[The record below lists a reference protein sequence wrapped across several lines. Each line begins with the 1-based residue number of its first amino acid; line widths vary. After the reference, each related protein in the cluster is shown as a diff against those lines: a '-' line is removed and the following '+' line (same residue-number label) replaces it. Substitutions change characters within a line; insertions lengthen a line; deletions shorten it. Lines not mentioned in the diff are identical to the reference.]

1 MRILYLIGLI
11 IFLSSCQNNDSSKE
25 IKSEVKSNDT
35 TETAIKKEEI
45 SIEIDSTKIPS
56 NTFLKLVDFINESG
70 YTHDTSFI
78 KKVPAYRC
86 SDSVFNVDGKLF
98 YYLKPEQTFITELC
112 DYNKDG
118 SWMPH
123 GQMFNEKLYKKAKYV
138 YAYYYRENPKDDFV
152 TDGFIEEWHFEDS
165 LQAEKAYK
173 DFISK
178 NRMVIYKTNSFGKRQ
193 NNKIFV
199 MYTRVTGFGIILDK
213 FYQELKRIIN

>member
-1 MRILYLIGLI
+1 MRLLYFIGL
-11 IFLSSCQNNDSSKE
+11 FLFLYSCQNKDTSNE
-25 IKSEVKSNDT
+25 IKSEDSSNDS
-35 TETAIKKEEI
+35 TETSINTEEI

-56 NTFLKLVDFINESG
+56 STFLKLVDFINESG

-78 KKVPAYRC
+78 KKVPSYRS
-86 SDSVFNVDGKLF
+86 SDSVINVDGKLF

-112 DYNKDG
+112 NYNKDG
-118 SWMPH
+118 LWMPH

-138 YAYYYRENPKDDFV
+138 CAYYYRENPKDDYV
-152 TDGFIEEWHFEDS
+152 TDGFIEEWYFEDS

-178 NRMVIYKTNSFGKRQ
+178 NRMVIYKTHSFGKRQ
-193 NNKIFV
+193 NNRLFI
-199 MYTRVTGFGIILDK
+199 MYTRATGFGIILDK